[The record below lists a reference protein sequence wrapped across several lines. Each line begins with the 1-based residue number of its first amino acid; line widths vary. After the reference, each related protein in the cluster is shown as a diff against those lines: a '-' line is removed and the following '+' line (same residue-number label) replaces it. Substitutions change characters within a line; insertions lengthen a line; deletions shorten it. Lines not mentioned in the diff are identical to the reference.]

1 MTAFALFVALC
12 AQVAVRLPWTP
23 VPITGQTF
31 AVLVAGGALGAWR
44 GAGSLTIYML
54 LGIALPV
61 FAPGASPTDGTWDAH
76 FILPWSGSNG
86 LVWSLSSG
94 GYIVGFILAAALV
107 GWLAERGW
115 DRRQW
120 VHLAMFLGNVLLYVP
135 GLLWLNIDAA
145 EGDWA
150 KTLEWGL
157 YPFHR
162 RRPDEADAGVADA
175 AGGVGGGGEVRE
187 ERSAARRRRRP
198 GAVVGL
204 IAGQLASTTPAPYA
218 HALRRARHERRPALG
233 QPPAA
238 SPEPP
243 CPSLPARRRHPQDR
257 CPRG

>member
-1 MTAFALFVALC
+1 LQAAAAPRTLIDAIVPRYRPEERVYAIARDVALMTAFALFVALC

-157 YPFHR
+157 YPF
-162 RRPDEADAGVADA
+162 
-175 AGGVGGGGEVRE
+175 
-187 ERSAARRRRRP
+187 
-198 GAVVGL
+198 VVGDL
-204 IAGQLASTTPAPYA
+204 MKLMLASLT
-218 HALRRARHERRPALG
+218 L
-233 QPPAA
+233 PAA
-238 SPEPP
+238 WAVAGKFGRSGAPP
-243 CPSLPARRRHPQDR
+243 GNEGGPPPSTD
-257 CPRG
+257 

>member
-157 YPFHR
+157 YPFI
-162 RRPDEADAGVADA
+162 
-175 AGGVGGGGEVRE
+175 VGD
-187 ERSAARRRRRP
+187 
-198 GAVVGL
+198 L
-204 IAGQLASTTPAPYA
+204 MKLMLASLT
-218 HALRRARHERRPALG
+218 L
-233 QPPAA
+233 PAA
-238 SPEPP
+238 WAVAGKFGRSGAPP
-243 CPSLPARRRHPQDR
+243 GNEGG
-257 CPRG
+257 PRP

>member
-157 YPFHR
+157 YPF
-162 RRPDEADAGVADA
+162 
-175 AGGVGGGGEVRE
+175 
-187 ERSAARRRRRP
+187 
-198 GAVVGL
+198 VVGDL
-204 IAGQLASTTPAPYA
+204 MKLMLASLT
-218 HALRRARHERRPALG
+218 L
-233 QPPAA
+233 PAA
-238 SPEPP
+238 WAVAGKFGRSGAPP
-243 CPSLPARRRHPQDR
+243 VDEGGPPPSTD
-257 CPRG
+257 